1 MQATGGYVGHILVL
15 DMTAKTAEVIDTDPY
30 EQWGGGHGMGS
41 ALFWDYC
48 KDKTVGPFD
57 PGNVV
62 TISSNP
68 FSGTPVPSSSARV
81 EIQGI
86 GSFPDPEWFTR
97 SSMGGRVGGMMKAA
111 GFDATVITGAADGP
125 VWVSVVNGAVEFH
138 DANERRRRRSASG
151 AG

>member
-1 MQATGGYVGHILVL
+1 
-15 DMTAKTAEVIDTDPY
+15 MTAKIAEVIDTDPY

-68 FSGTPVPSSSARV
+68 FSGTPCRP
-81 EIQGI
+81 
-86 GSFPDPEWFTR
+86 
-97 SSMGGRVGGMMKAA
+97 
-111 GFDATVITGAADGP
+111 
-125 VWVSVVNGAVEFH
+125 
-138 DANERRRRRSASG
+138 RRRAWRYRASG
-151 AG
+151 RSPTPNGSPVRAWAGASAA